1 MMPVMVK
8 ITVFTM
14 RCQQGS
20 AQRRLSSSSF
30 QVCSTLVAGKTA
42 VLWGEDRDRDLNS
55 QLYIDIECVYFYTS
69 IMRSVSVILLVVLAF
84 TVFAPMTSYTLMVVN
99 DGRAFLGTLDVCH
112 SAAPALSSNGEM
124 PCVPIAVHSAI
135 PSLSMMNLEPGNPL
149 FTELILTTCNEHPP
163 RS

>member
-1 MMPVMVK
+1 VSKDDYHLRHFRSDQRSPRAKRLFFGEK
-8 ITVFTM
+8 IVIAT
-14 RCQQGS
+14 
-20 AQRRLSSSSF
+20 
-30 QVCSTLVAGKTA
+30 
-42 VLWGEDRDRDLNS
+42 NS
-55 QLYIDIECVYFYTS
+55 QLYIDIACVYFYTC
-69 IMRSVSVILLVVLAF
+69 IMRSVSIILLVVLAF
-84 TVFAPMTSYTLMVVN
+84 TVFAPMTSYTLIAVN

-124 PCVPIAVHSAI
+124 PCVPIAVHCAI